1 MIEIREICKC
11 YGTTPVLDGVTLS
24 LPAGGLT
31 SIIGPNGAGKST
43 LLTLIARLLRRD
55 SGAIELDG
63 LDITKTPTD
72 ALARRLALLRQDNNL
87 TVRLTVSDLV
97 GFGRYPHSK
106 GRKTPGDADHIARA
120 IALVGLNGLESRFLD
135 ELSGG
140 QRQRAFVAMTL
151 AQDTDYALFDEPLN
165 NLDIGHSVGVMRLL
179 RRAADELGKTV
190 VIVIHDL
197 NFASRWSDRIIAMR
211 DGRVVSSG
219 TPRDVIRPELL
230 NELYGVEIRV
240 SEEEGWPLALYY
252 G

>member
-63 LDITKTPTD
+63 LDIAETPTD
-72 ALARRLALLRQDNNL
+72 ALARRLALLRQENSL
-87 TVRLTVSDLV
+87 AVRLTVGDLV
-97 GFGRYPHSK
+97 AFGRYPHSK
-106 GRKTPGDADHIARA
+106 GRRTAADAEHIARA
-120 IALVGLNGLESRFLD
+120 IALVGLNGLENRFLD

-140 QRQRAFVAMTL
+140 QRQRAFLAMTL

-165 NLDIGHSVGVMRLL
+165 NLDIAHSIGVMRLL
-179 RRAADELGKTV
+179 RQAADELGKTV
-190 VIVIHDL
+190 VVVIHDL

-211 DGRVVSSG
+211 DGRVIAAG
-219 TPRDVIRPELL
+219 TPEEVMTPELL
-230 NELYGVEIRV
+230 YELYGVEIRV
-240 SEEEGWPLALYY
+240 SDEEGWPLALCY

>member
-1 MIEIREICKC
+1 MIEIREIRKS

-43 LLTLIARLLRRD
+43 LLTLIARLVGRD

-87 TVRLTVSDLV
+87 AVRLTVSDLV

-106 GRKTPGDADHIARA
+106 GRMTPHDAQHVTRA
-120 IALVGLNGLESRFLD
+120 IGLVGLTGLENRFLD

-151 AQDTDYALFDEPLN
+151 AQDTEYALFDEPLN
-165 NLDIGHSVGVMRLL
+165 NLDIGHAVSVMRLL

-211 DGRVVSSG
+211 AGRVISAG
-219 TPRDVIRPELL
+219 TPREVIKPELL
-230 NELYGVEIRV
+230 NELYGVDIRV
-240 SEEEGWPLALYY
+240 SEEENWPLALYY